1 MTDELAELADRARAH
16 TAWLVANL
24 AAFRAGCAAL
34 DPDGYPAGGDRR
46 GRGVADPTGRA
57 AQAAKPGREATRQL
71 VALLRQTAELHRQAE
86 AIIRPVLD
94 QVPPVEV
101 PAGEQCLC
109 CGRWVSG
116 RGDDRLRPAGVTSA
130 RWCDACR
137 RAWERRAGTTPLAE
151 FIAERRDRETI
162 GRKRRPA

>member
-1 MTDELAELADRARAH
+1 MNATPAIIDELTVRLEWIR
-16 TAWLVANL
+16 VNL
-24 AAFRAGCAAL
+24 AAFVAGAAAL
-34 DPDGYPAGGDRR
+34 DPDGYPTGGDRR
-46 GRGVADPTGRA
+46 GRGVADPTGHA
-57 AQAAKPGREATRQL
+57 AQASKPGREARRV
-71 VALLRQTAELHRQAE
+71 VAAELRAAAHTVRRVE
-86 AIIRPVLD
+86 ATMRPVLD
-94 QVPPVEV
+94 QVPPVEI